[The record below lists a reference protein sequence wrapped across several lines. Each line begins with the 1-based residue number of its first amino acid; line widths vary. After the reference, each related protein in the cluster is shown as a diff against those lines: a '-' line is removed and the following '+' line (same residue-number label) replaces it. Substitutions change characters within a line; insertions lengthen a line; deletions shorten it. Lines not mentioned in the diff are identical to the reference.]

1 MSKTYRS
8 AQGRPVNLDA
18 IIVLNE
24 DEIALGNMNVNAR
37 GDELGPGGKVVRT
50 RNQIME
56 EYYKLSTPVAI
67 ETEAVADNAARYAD
81 QVMAAQAAAQAEYER
96 ETNEDPYADLEY
108 VPQAQP
114 NAEDVVAD
122 EPVRSPTIQQRA
134 QRSAPVADP
143 TLQGT
148 TRILEDERRAAAI
161 AAESVAPFVA
171 GPKPAVKPPAGPSDG
186 TALRG
191 SLADAVAKTVTVNQ
205 TVPVPPNKAGG
216 VKRI

>member
-37 GDELGPGGKVVRT
+37 GDELGPGGTVVKT

-56 EYYKLSTPVAI
+56 EYYKLNTPVAT
-67 ETEAVADNAARYAD
+67 ETEAVADNAVTGQNPASPGAD
-81 QVMAAQAAAQAEYER
+81 LD
-96 ETNEDPYADLEY
+96 EDPYGDLEY
-108 VPQAQP
+108 MPPEAAPSYQP
-114 NAEDVVAD
+114 GAVVS
-122 EPVRSPTIQQRA
+122 EPVVNAPTIQQRA
-134 QRSAPVADP
+134 QRSAPSAAPV
-143 TLQGT
+143 LQGA
-148 TRILEDERRAAAI
+148 TRILEDEPLGV
-161 AAESVAPFVA
+161 STVAPT
-171 GPKPAVKPPAGPSDG
+171 PTDDTPTPLLKPAVKPPAGPSEG

-205 TVPVPPNKAGG
+205 TAHESPKKAGG